1 MRMTHMEDGNMESQE
16 SLSECNLQAISNFKL
31 SYEKKD
37 DSITIRINRN
47 LQTIDNKLEKSLENE
62 DEIESC
68 SSVVELEQNELKADS
83 FALSEPVQDL
93 TSLQK
98 NVTST
103 SDSCLATSPSE
114 FPSVSLPL
122 TLFSYLEQKL
132 TRFPF
137 LMKQLAE
144 KVHHSDEFVFY

>member
-1 MRMTHMEDGNMESQE
+1 MITWSQE
-16 SLSECNLQAISNFKL
+16 SLPECNLQGCSNFKL
-31 SYEKKD
+31 SHEKKE

-68 SSVVELEQNELKADS
+68 SAVVELEPNELKANS

-93 TSLQK
+93 TFFQT
-98 NVTST
+98 NETSMP
-103 SDSCLATSPSE
+103 DSCPTNSPSE
-114 FPSVSLPL
+114 LHCHRI
-122 TLFSYLEQKL
+122 LEKKL

-144 KVHHSDEFVFY
+144 KVHHSNSF

>member
-1 MRMTHMEDGNMESQE
+1 MVTWKVKSPYQN
-16 SLSECNLQAISNFKL
+16 AICKVSVTLNCL
-31 SYEKKD
+31 TRKKKIYN
-37 DSITIRINRN
+37 SITIRINRN

-68 SSVVELEQNELKADS
+68 SSVVELEPNELKADS
-83 FALSEPVQDL
+83 FVLSEPVQDL

-98 NVTST
+98 NVTSM

-122 TLFSYLEQKL
+122 TLLSYLEQKL